1 MKLRRSG
8 KSTYFSGRFSA
19 WDESHNANKNR
30 RLTVE
35 NLATGEIIED
45 DADVVVSA
53 RGILNEPVWP
63 KVSGLKDFKGE
74 LMHSATW
81 KDG

>member
-1 MKLRRSG
+1 M
-8 KSTYFSGRFSA
+8 
-19 WDESHNANKNR
+19 
-30 RLTVE
+30 E
-35 NLATGEIIED
+35 NLATGETIED

-74 LMHSATW
+74 LMHSAMW